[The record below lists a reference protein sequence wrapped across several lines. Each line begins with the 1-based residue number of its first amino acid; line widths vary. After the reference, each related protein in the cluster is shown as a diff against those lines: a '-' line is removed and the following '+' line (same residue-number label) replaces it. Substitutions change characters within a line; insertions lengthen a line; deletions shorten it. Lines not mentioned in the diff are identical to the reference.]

1 MVHHPTNV
9 DDIDRL
15 LNISLGPV
23 VPTGGSIGSRV
34 VSVLDSGAEVP
45 GSNLSGDAVG

>member
-15 LNISLGPV
+15 LNIGPV